1 MAESDKTEKATPK
14 KKKDERKKGN
24 AYQSKDVVSVV
35 MLLVGFFLVS
45 QLGLFIAQQIK
56 TYYLGQMAKIA
67 ELETLTVATCVQ
79 ISKEAVQVFFIS
91 AMPIIIVLALIA
103 IIMVGIQTGFLIS
116 GDLIRFKY
124 SRISLMQGI
133 KRLFSL
139 RSVVELIKSIIKVV
153 LVLAIIYTSI
163 MSILSLTPDL
173 LSNRLSTDISF
184 MIQKIMGMVN
194 QICII
199 FAAVAILDFAYQKY
213 DYEKKLK
220 MTKQEVKDEYKQTE
234 GDPEHKG
241 KIKNKQREMSQ
252 NRMMQKVP
260 TADVIVRNPTHY
272 AIALKYDI
280 EHDLAPIIVAK
291 GKDHLAMRI
300 VEIGEKNN
308 IPIKE
313 NRLLARGL
321 YDMAEVND
329 YIPGELYQAVAELIA
344 WVYSEKKKDK
354 GAV

>member
-1 MAESDKTEKATPK
+1 MAESEKTEKATLK

-24 AYQSKDVVSVV
+24 AFQSKDVVSVV
-35 MLLVGFFLVS
+35 ILLVGFFLVS
-45 QLGLFIAQQIK
+45 QLGLFIARQIQNC
-56 TYYLGQMAKIA
+56 YNGQMTKIA
-67 ELETLTVATCVQ
+67 DLQSLSVATCVQ
-79 ISKEAVQVFFIS
+79 ITKEAVQVFFIS
-91 AMPIIIVLALIA
+91 AMPIIIVLALTA
-103 IIMVGIQTGFLIS
+103 IIMVGIQTGFIIS
-116 GDLIRFKY
+116 GDLIKFKTN
-124 SRISLMQGI
+124 RISLLQGI

-153 LVLAIIYTSI
+153 LIFAIIYTSI
-163 MSILSLTPDL
+163 NSILALTPDL
-173 LSNRLSTDISF
+173 LSNRISTDISF

-199 FAAVAILDFAYQKY
+199 FAGVAILDFAYQKY

-220 MTKQEVKDEYKQTE
+220 MTKQEVKDEYKQSE

-260 TADVIVRNPTHY
+260 TADVIVRNPTHF
-272 AIALKYDI
+272 AVALKYDI

-291 GKDHLAMRI
+291 GKDYLALRI

-313 NRLLARGL
+313 NKLLARGL
-321 YDMAEVND
+321 YEMAEIND

>member
-24 AYQSKDVVSVV
+24 AFQSKDVVSVII
-35 MLLVGFFLVS
+35 LLVGFFLVS
-45 QLGLFIAQQIK
+45 QFGLFIAQQIK
-56 TYYLGQMAKIA
+56 TYYLLQMVKMG
-67 ELETLTVATCVQ
+67 ELETLTVSSCVQ
-79 ISKEAVQVFFIS
+79 IAREGVQVFFVT
-91 AMPIIIVLALIA
+91 ALPIVIILTATA
-103 IIMVGIQTGFLIS
+103 ILMVGVQTGFLIS
-116 GDLIRFKY
+116 GDLIKFKY

-139 RSVVELIKSIIKVV
+139 RSVVELIKSIIKVG
-153 LVLAIIYTSI
+153 LIIIIIYISI
-163 MSILSLTPDL
+163 KNILALTPDML
-173 LSNRLSTDISF
+173 TNRMATDISF

-199 FAAVAILDFAYQKY
+199 FAGVAILDFAYQKY

-234 GDPEHKG
+234 GDPQHKS
-241 KIKNKQREMSQ
+241 KIKDKQRQMSQ
-252 NRMMQKVP
+252 NRMMQNVP

-280 EHDLAPIIVAK
+280 ENDVAPIIVAK
-291 GKDHLAMRI
+291 GKDQLALRI
-300 VEIGEKNN
+300 VAVGEKNN
-308 IPIKE
+308 VLIKE
-313 NRLLARGL
+313 NKLLARGL
-321 YDMAEVND
+321 YEMAEIND
-329 YIPGELYQAVAELIA
+329 YIPAEFYQVVAELIA

-354 GAV
+354 GAE

>member
-56 TYYLGQMAKIA
+56 TSYLGQMTKIA
-67 ELETLTVATCVQ
+67 ELETLTVSTCVQ
-79 ISKEAVQVFFIS
+79 ISKEAVIVFFIS
-91 AMPIIIVLALIA
+91 AMPILIVLAIIA

-116 GDLIRFKY
+116 GDLIKFKY

-139 RSVVELIKSIIKVV
+139 KSVVELIKSIIKVV
-153 LVLAIIYTSI
+153 LILAIIYTSI
-163 MSILSLTPDL
+163 MSVLPLTPDL
-173 LSNRLSTDISF
+173 LSNRVSTDISF

-199 FAAVAILDFAYQKY
+199 FAGVAILDFAYQKY

-220 MTKQEVKDEYKQTE
+220 MTKQEVKDEYKQSE
-234 GDPEHKG
+234 GDPELKG

-252 NRMMQKVP
+252 NRMMQQVP

-280 EHDLAPIIVAK
+280 EQDQAPIIIAK

>member
-56 TYYLGQMAKIA
+56 TCYLGQMSKIA
-67 ELETLTVATCVQ
+67 ELETLTVSTCVL
-79 ISKEAVQVFFIS
+79 ISKEAVIVFFIS
-91 AMPIIIVLALIA
+91 AMPILIVLAIIA

-116 GDLIRFKY
+116 GDLIKFKY

-139 RSVVELIKSIIKVV
+139 KSVVELIKSIIKVV
-153 LVLAIIYTSI
+153 LILAIIYTSI
-163 MSILSLTPDL
+163 MSVLPLTPDL
-173 LSNRLSTDISF
+173 LSNRVSTDISF

-199 FAAVAILDFAYQKY
+199 FAGVAILDFAYQKY

-220 MTKQEVKDEYKQTE
+220 MTKQEVKDEYKQSE
-234 GDPEHKG
+234 GDPELKG

-280 EHDLAPIIVAK
+280 EQDQAPIIIAK